1 MKSQKYKKYKLEG
14 SRKYKYRINDGL
26 FHNGQFLN
34 LQNGVNNDDFF
45 QENDYFRQNN
55 DFFQENDYH
64 RPHPYL
70 LPNRCSRSAEH
81 QLNNKFKFTSN
92 QLSEKE
98 AENRINE
105 LKSFSDECSKFEST
119 ALLKIE
125 QNSNKL
131 ENLHNR
137 NYKSEAYLP
146 AKFVANYEQYK
157 QDQHCNV
164 CETSADNK
172 TSWRVEKSV
181 ELIPAIYL
189 MLPAPDPQA
198 KADALELRKQYGQ
211 IQECWESRNRRARQ
225 VTGVLK
231 LG

>member
-14 SRKYKYRINDGL
+14 SRKYNYRINDAL
-26 FHNGQFLN
+26 FHNGQYLN
-34 LQNGVNNDDFF
+34 LKNDDFY
-45 QENDYFRQNN
+45 EDDYFTPP
-55 DFFQENDYH
+55 
-64 RPHPYL
+64 RPHPYKL
-70 LPNRCSRSAEH
+70 AQNSNRCSRSAEH
-81 QLNNKFKFTSN
+81 QLNDKFKFTSN

-98 AENRINE
+98 AESRINE

-157 QDQHCNV
+157 KDQHCNV
-164 CETSADNK
+164 CETTADNK

-225 VTGVLK
+225 VTAEGIK
-231 LG
+231 FDH